1 MGEVP
6 WAPPGE
12 ARKIPLGV
20 ALLGEAPSGKAPWA
34 LSIEQGDR
42 SMSRLAYLGVKY
54 RETSSGVV
62 HEVTQLGVEC
72 EVAQIDTVDEA
83 TQLGSKSE
91 VMEPVDG
98 VVHGGFQAQSFGGA
112 GANLNMVVRA
122 RGTMVGVGT

>member
-42 SMSRLAYLGVKY
+42 SMSRLAHLGVKY
-54 RETSSGVV
+54 RGTSSGVV

-72 EVAQIDTVDEA
+72 EVAQPGAKAPWSQGV
-83 TQLGSKSE
+83 GG
-91 VMEPVDG
+91 PVDCEEG
-98 VVHGGFQAQSFGGA
+98 VLLGDG
-112 GANLNMVVRA
+112 R
-122 RGTMVGVGT
+122 